1 MTEENRKLII
11 VRHGDPDY
19 EKDSL
24 TEKGFREAE
33 LLSDRI
39 AKLDIKKV
47 MIVSFG
53 VRLTL

>member
-24 TEKGFREAE
+24 TEKGFREAK

>member
-1 MTEENRKLII
+1 MAEENRKLII

>member
-1 MTEENRKLII
+1 MTEENRKLFI